1 MVDNFIEW
9 LKGICKSRLFPIVII
24 YTCLFSILIYRA
36 FSLQIIEGSKL
47 SQESE
52 KKYNKERYIKSTR
65 GNIYDCKG
73 KLLAYNESSY
83 SIVIEDTGEMK
94 KNDEKNAMI
103 YKLIN
108 IVKKH
113 KGTLDCDFEIRLT
126 KDGKF
131 EFTVDGTALLNFKR
145 DVYSLSSINKLTEK
159 QKDATA
165 EEIFEYLRYADSSTS
180 PKFCISDEYTTEEAL
195 EIMAVRFEIFLGRYE
210 KYVPVTVATDVSEET
225 VAAIKE
231 NSGDLPGVDVQEET
245 HRVYNDSEYFA
256 QLLGYTG
263 TISEEE
269 LSNLDKKEKEKY
281 TSNDQIGKTG
291 LEKEF
296 ESYLHGTKG
305 HEKLVLNQYKRIVD
319 IKEHVEPT
327 AGNDLYLTIDA
338 DLQKACYNMLEKKVA
353 GILLS
358 KIHNGTGSGT
368 KGTSAKDI
376 KIPICDVYYA
386 FIDNNIIDTDAFTE
400 TKASSTE
407 KNIYQKFTS
416 QRKSVLSKLDSLL
429 NVNSKTPNNK
439 VPSSM
444 EDYLSYIYT
453 YLGNNDILL
462 FDEIDETDQTFKNYK
477 NNKISLSEFLQYAI
491 SNKWVDLNKIE
502 IDNDYYSTTEIYQ
515 KLLSYIEKELKSD
528 DTFTKRIYKD
538 LVYSYKISGKEICL
552 LLFDQGVLEYNEGE
566 IRDLQSGTVSAYSFI
581 RKKIQKREIT
591 PAQLA
596 LTPCSGSI
604 VLTDVNTGQVKA
616 CVSYPGYD
624 NNKMAN
630 KIDTDYYYEIYYNQ
644 SYPYMNRPTQ
654 QKTAP
659 GSTFKVVSSVAALEE
674 GKITPS
680 ETVYD
685 EVTFKK
691 IKVHPPKCWSNYS
704 HGRLNV
710 AGALEHSCNYF
721 FYEMGWRLSADGS
734 NFDLGL
740 KLLKKYAS
748 MFGLNAKS
756 GIEVSE
762 AEPKISDDKDTAR
775 SAIGQGTNSFTP
787 SQLSRY
793 VTTVANNG
801 TCYDLTVV
809 DKIKDTD
816 GKTILK
822 NKAKVHNKVTL
833 KDSTWDAIHE
843 GMYRVIN
850 NSASLSALYK
860 ELNFK
865 VAGKTGTAQESKLK
879 MNHALFISYAPFKNP
894 EISVTVVIPNG
905 DVSGN
910 AAALARDVYKYYY
923 SDDKKVK
930 KSLSQGDAANPEA
943 GSQTTGD

>member
-1 MVDNFIEW
+1 MIDNFFEW
-9 LKGICKSRLFPIVII
+9 IKGVCKSRLFPVVII

-36 FSLQIIEGSKL
+36 FTLQIIEGSKL

-83 SIVIEDTGEMK
+83 SIVIGDSGELK

-113 KGTLDCDFEIRLT
+113 KGTLDCDFEIQLT

-145 DVYSLSSINKLTEK
+145 DVYSLSSVAKLTEE
-159 QKDATA
+159 QKNATA
-165 EEIFEYLRYADSSTS
+165 EEIFNYLRYADSSTS

-231 NSGDLPGVDVQEET
+231 NSVDLPGVDIQEET

-269 LSNLDKKEKEKY
+269 FSKLDKEEQEKY
-281 TSNDQIGKTG
+281 TTNDQIGKTG

-296 ESYLHGTKG
+296 ESQLHGTKG

-319 IKEHVEPT
+319 IKEHVEPV

-338 DLQKACYNMLEKKVA
+338 DLQKACYNMLEKKLA

-358 KIHNGTGSGT
+358 KIHNGTSSGS
-368 KGTSAKDI
+368 KGESAKNI
-376 KIPICDVYYA
+376 LIPIYDVYYA
-386 FIDNNIIDTDAFTE
+386 FIGNNIIDTEAFADNDAT
-400 TKASSTE
+400 SVE
-407 KNIYQKFTS
+407 KSVYQKFVS
-416 QRKSVLSKLDSLL
+416 ERKSVLNKLDTLL
-429 NVNSKTPNNK
+429 DVNSKTTNNK
-439 VPSSM
+439 APSNM

-462 FDEIDETDQTFKNYK
+462 FNEIDESDSTFKDYK

-491 SNKWVDLNKIE
+491 SNKWIDLNKID

-515 KLLSYIEKELKSD
+515 KLIDYTKKALKTD
-528 DTFTKRIYKD
+528 DIFTKNIYKD

-566 IRDLQSGTVSAYSFI
+566 IQSLRSGKVSAYSFI

-630 KIDTDYYYEIYYNQ
+630 KIDTEYYYKIYYNQ

-654 QKTAP
+654 QRTAP
-659 GSTFKVVSSVAALEE
+659 GSTFKIVSSVAALEE
-674 GKITPS
+674 GKTTPS
-680 ETVYD
+680 ETIYDQVY
-685 EVTFKK
+685 FRK
-691 IKVHPPKCWSNYS
+691 ISNPPKCWSNVS
-704 HGRLNV
+704 HGKLNV
-710 AGALEHSCNYF
+710 AGAIEHSCNYY
-721 FYEMGWRLSADGS
+721 FYEMGWRLSNDGT
-734 NFDLGL
+734 NTDLGL

-748 MFGLNAKS
+748 MFGLNATS

-762 AEPKISDDKDTAR
+762 AEPKISDTDAVR
-775 SAIGQGTNSFTP
+775 SAIGQGNNAFTP

-793 VTTVANNG
+793 VTTIANNG

-809 DKIKDTD
+809 DKIKDIN
-816 GKTILK
+816 GKTVLK
-822 NKAKVHNKVTL
+822 NKAKVHNELTL
-833 KDSTWDAIHE
+833 KDSTWKAIHE
-843 GMYRVIN
+843 GMYRVVN
-850 NSASLSALYK
+850 NSASLSAFFKGLD
-860 ELNFK
+860 FK

-879 MNHALFISYAPFKNP
+879 MNHALFISYAPFKKP
-894 EISVTVVIPNG
+894 EISLTVVIPNG
-905 DVSGN
+905 DVSSN
-910 AAALARDVYKYYY
+910 AAELAGNVYKYYY
-923 SDDKKVK
+923 STDKKEK
-930 KSLSQGDAANPEA
+930 KALSQGDAVHS
-943 GSQTTGD
+943 GGSSQTTGD